1 MWKVAGG
8 YGAMAVAF
16 GRCNC
21 GSCGRGRKLRLA
33 NGLFVAWRP
42 RVLAGPDRATS
53 REDTQYPCVHV
64 LSIDFALL
72 SRTFVPVTRQNDL
85 GSWLLRENFVTE
97 QNTSCRQDKNNNT
110 IMLPLSAG
118 ALCHQ
123 KEACQVNLCLRDSH
137 ADVNSNS
144 HVDFACPRTLT
155 RT

>member
-97 QNTSCRQDKNNNT
+97 QNTSCRQDKNNN
-110 IMLPLSAG
+110 AA
-118 ALCHQ
+118 ALCWRSLSP
-123 KEACQVNLCLRDSH
+123 ERSVPGEFMSARFPCGCQFEFPCGL
-137 ADVNSNS
+137 
-144 HVDFACPRTLT
+144 
-155 RT
+155 